1 MTVATASAAA
11 AAATAVSHGVL
22 KGPDLVGSSV
32 SGEGAPP
39 ASCEAAKRLTTNSLS
54 SGSQSSKTSCSSS
67 SNGIISNSSS
77 SSCPAAVPARPRIW
91 SISEII
97 HSDASSP
104 ATAASPAAVTSTS
117 TADNG
122 RSEGAGHL
130 LNKKA
135 PGLKTASQ
143 VSAARDVSHVTAQ
156 SQSQSQRQDFLLHRL
171 TSPFRT
177 FEPAE
182 VRLASGRRTASAFL
196 VPGAQPGWAGPS
208 AGLRLANPCHVM
220 NVANGS
226 ECVGERTSPDAAG
239 NPPSEASTRDC
250 GPQTEALDL
259 QTKKDEK
266 GEFGRCYVPSFLP
279 SFIHSFT
286 V

>member
-1 MTVATASAAA
+1 MTMAAA
-11 AAATAVSHGVL
+11 AAAAVSHGVL

-32 SGEGAPP
+32 LGEGAPP
-39 ASCEAAKRLTTNSLS
+39 ASCGAAKTLTGNSLS
-54 SGSQSSKTSCSSS
+54 SSSQSSKTSCSSS
-67 SNGIISNSSS
+67 SNGSSNSSSSS

-117 TADNG
+117 TANNG
-122 RSEGAGHL
+122 SEGAGQL

-171 TSPFRT
+171 ASPFRT

-196 VPGAQPGWAGPS
+196 VPGAHPGWAGPS
-208 AGLRLANPCHVM
+208 ASLRLANPCHVM

-226 ECVGERTSPDAAG
+226 ECVGECTSPDAAG
-239 NPPSEASTRDC
+239 NPPIEASTRDC

-266 GEFGRCYVPSFLP
+266 GEFGRCSVPSFIY
-279 SFIHSFT
+279 SFIHGLAAILG